1 MAEQKLTNKKYKGYH
16 KQGRHGVLCRINN
29 TKGSYP
35 LHRHD
40 YIEIEY
46 LTTGKLD
53 HELNGFK
60 SILTL
65 GDCWCLDNR
74 DLHMFTVLEPVEIHN
89 ICIDLKTAPE
99 IVQTFLSTF
108 HFPMI
113 GNIKKELLPTI
124 DDLFAKLSDA
134 VENEQLYAKERITS
148 YLLLLLTQIFENC
161 EPASSKPASS
171 SYEHVARAIDFIS
184 QNYAQPITLTDT
196 ANAINVSPNHLSKLF
211 PEVSGNTFL
220 DYLTNIRIKK
230 AKELLAY
237 TETPVTYVAF
247 DCGFGS
253 FSTFS
258 RIFKKQ
264 NGCTPSDYRDRKK
277 GEFLVEEI

>member
-1 MAEQKLTNKKYKGYH
+1 MTAQNLTNKKYKGYL
-16 KQGRHGVLCRINN
+16 KQGRHGVLCRVND

-46 LTTGKLD
+46 LSMGKLD
-53 HELNGFK
+53 HELNGYK
-60 SILTL
+60 AIYSP

-99 IVQTFLSTF
+99 VVQKF
-108 HFPMI
+108 I
-113 GNIKKELLPTI
+113 GNIPFPMTGHINKELMPTI
-124 DDLFAKLSDA
+124 EDLFEKLANA
-134 VENEQLYAKERITS
+134 VENEQLYPEERITS
-148 YLLLLLTQIFENC
+148 YLLLILTHIFEHC
-161 EPASSKPASS
+161 ESASSKPASS
-171 SYEHVARAIDFIS
+171 SYEHIAKAIEYIS

-196 ANAINVSPNHLSKLF
+196 ANAVHLSPNHLSKLF

-230 AKELLAY
+230 AKELLAN
-237 TETPVTYVAF
+237 TDIPVTYIAF

-253 FSTFS
+253 FSSFS

-264 NGCTPSDYRDRKK
+264 NGCTPSAYRDHKK
-277 GEFLVEEI
+277 AALLSD